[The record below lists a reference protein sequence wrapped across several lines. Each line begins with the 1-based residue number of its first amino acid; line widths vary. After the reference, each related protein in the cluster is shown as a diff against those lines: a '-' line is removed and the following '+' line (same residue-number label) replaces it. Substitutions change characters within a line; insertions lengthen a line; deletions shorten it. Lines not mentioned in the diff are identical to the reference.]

1 MAFNFPSVTSLPKD
15 RMSQVTRRGMLH
27 DSRSQTKL
35 QSEERLVGHQKKM
48 ELRRSIGRAPAGRGI
63 PGELT
68 RMEEDKIMNVLE
80 STSGDRNLL
89 GPEEYLLNKDTGT
102 RHGDADM
109 EWLDN
114 LSETSS
120 CLSKIDWAAID
131 RITAEAWA
139 SNQLKMYFLVK
150 KKINQ

>member
-1 MAFNFPSVTSLPKD
+1 
-15 RMSQVTRRGMLH
+15 MSQVTRRGMLH

-35 QSEERLVGHQKKM
+35 PSANQSEERLAGHQRRM
-48 ELRRSIGRAPAGRGI
+48 ELNRPIGRAPAGRGI

-68 RMEEDKIMNVLE
+68 RMEEDNIMNVLE
-80 STSGDRNLL
+80 SSSGDRNLL

-109 EWLDN
+109 DWLDN

-131 RITAEAWA
+131 RMTAEA
-139 SNQLKMYFLVK
+139 
-150 KKINQ
+150 